1 MSLPHFLRPVVL
13 ILLASALLGACRGV
27 GGPFDAGA
35 QCARAKSL
43 APVDRAWLADE
54 SSFEKLFQ
62 LLQESRSLPLRRR
75 LEAVITCYR
84 PGDEI
89 WQWSRPAWEAG
100 DGEQVQAVDVTG
112 YALVR
117 AGQVL
122 GGVEVERRPG
132 EAVAQ

>member
-1 MSLPHFLRPVVL
+1 MFLPRCLRSAIPV
-13 ILLASALLGACRGV
+13 LLVSALLGACRGV

-35 QCARAKSL
+35 QCARVKGL

-75 LEAVITCYR
+75 LEGVITCYR

-89 WQWSRPAWEAG
+89 WVWSRPAWEAG

-117 AGQVL
+117 GGQVL

-132 EAVAQ
+132 EVVAQ

>member
-1 MSLPHFLRPVVL
+1 MSLPRFLCSVVL
-13 ILLASALLGACRGV
+13 VLLACGLLSACGGA
-27 GGPFDAGA
+27 GGLFDAGA
-35 QCARAKSL
+35 QCARAKGL
-43 APVDRAWLADE
+43 NPVDRAWLEDE

-62 LLQESRSLPLRRR
+62 LLQESRSLPVRRR

-89 WQWSRPAWEAG
+89 WQWSRPAWETG
-100 DGEQVQAVDVTG
+100 DGEQVVAVDVTG

-117 AGQVL
+117 AGLVL

-132 EAVAQ
+132 EVVAQ